1 MLASGD
7 RAGTE
12 GPEEQAASPPASGPL
27 LVCVSGPDQGKR
39 LQVDTQPL
47 SIGRATHSNLL
58 SDDPDV
64 AEEMATVRLD
74 EGRIRVQG
82 LAPLLPYVDGHPVRA
97 ALLTR
102 GQQVRLGRSLWE
114 VQVPGGGP
122 SRFGFVNRM
131 GDRLASATGIE
142 APDEWNARDMF
153 AEVATSHAD
162 EDVEAYFTVGTPATT
177 PTLIDIDA
185 QWPRPWVFVRVF
197 ALTIALYI
205 GFGFAWNEF
214 ANLNLIPGLIMIGS
228 VAVPL
233 SLLIFF
239 FEVNVPRNISL
250 YQVIKLVL
258 TGGLV
263 SIIVSLF
270 FFEWTA
276 GLTSWIGAASAG
288 IIEEAGKA
296 LTLLLVVNRPRY
308 RWTLNGLLLGATV
321 GTGFAAFESA
331 GYALRAALGNGG
343 IEAMRETIIER
354 GVLTVLGGHVLW
366 TALVG
371 AALWRVRGDEPFN
384 RRMLADPRFL
394 RVFAVCVV
402 MHMLWNSSLRF
413 PLFGYYGKYMLLG
426 LAAWS
431 LVLGMIQSG
440 LKQIR
445 LVQMRT
451 TSQAAVAQANG

>member
-1 MLASGD
+1 MSSGAD
-7 RAGTE
+7 TPEVTHGNLPDAG
-12 GPEEQAASPPASGPL
+12 PM
-27 LVCVSGPDQGKR
+27 LVCISGPDQGKR
-39 LQVDTQPL
+39 LQIGTVPL
-47 SIGRATHSNLL
+47 HIGRATQSNLL

-64 AEEMATVRLD
+64 ADEMATVRLD
-74 EGRIRVQG
+74 EGRVRING
-82 LAPLLPYVDGHPVRA
+82 LAALLPFVDGHPVRA

-114 VQVPGGGP
+114 VQVQGGGP

-131 GDRLASATGIE
+131 GDRLATATGIE
-142 APDEWNARDMF
+142 APDEWNAREMF
-153 AEVATSHAD
+153 ADVAKRHAD
-162 EDVEAYFTVGTPATT
+162 EDVAAYFTVGTAATT
-177 PTLIDIDA
+177 PGLMDIDS
-185 QWPRPWVFVRVF
+185 QWPKPWVFVRVF
-197 ALTIALYI
+197 ALTLALYI

-214 ANLNLIPGLIMIGS
+214 ANVNLIPGLIMIGS

-276 GLTSWIGAASAG
+276 GLTNWIGAASAG
-288 IIEEAGKA
+288 IIEETGKA

-321 GTGFAAFESA
+321 GTGFAVFESA
-331 GYALRAALGNGG
+331 GYALRAALGPGE
-343 IEAMRETIIER
+343 IQAMRDTIMQR
-354 GVLTVLGGHVLW
+354 GVLTMLGGHVLW
-366 TALVG
+366 TGLVG
-371 AALWRVRGDEPFN
+371 AALWRVRDDKPFN
-384 RRMLADPRFL
+384 RLMLADARFL
-394 RVFAVCVV
+394 RVFAVCAV

-413 PLFGYYGKYMLLG
+413 PLFGYYGKYVVLG
-426 LAAWS
+426 LVAWS

-445 LVQMRT
+445 LAQVRT
-451 TSQAAVAQANG
+451 TSQPAVADVPT